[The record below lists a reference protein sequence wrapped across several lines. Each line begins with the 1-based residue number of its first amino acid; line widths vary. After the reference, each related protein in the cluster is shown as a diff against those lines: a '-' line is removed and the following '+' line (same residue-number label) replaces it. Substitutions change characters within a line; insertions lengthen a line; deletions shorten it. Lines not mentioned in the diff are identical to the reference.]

1 MRKFAWLALAAA
13 ALVAAPAWSQSG
25 HGNGPAKP
33 EAPAAVAPPSGVA
46 VPGGAMPGL
55 PPGHPPIRM
64 QPVQNGKPML
74 PLQPHGTTQPAHGT
88 GAHGEG
94 EGGHRSEAHSN
105 NGPPLPMNWIYG
117 FLGKD
122 DKVEPSLLWRKSD
135 MPPPFLANLINFAI
149 FAFVI
154 VRFGKKP
161 LQDALVNRKKAI
173 MQDIDAA
180 GKMKDEASKRLQQ
193 YEDRLANI
201 DKEIARIQQDFR
213 EQGEREKDRILKE
226 AEEKRERMLKDA
238 QFLIEQ
244 EAKQLRL
251 DMMREAVETA
261 VAEATKLLV
270 QKVSATDH
278 DRVAED
284 YLSQLAQSRGI
295 GVSKGGSA

>member
-1 MRKFAWLALAAA
+1 
-13 ALVAAPAWSQSG
+13 
-25 HGNGPAKP
+25 
-33 EAPAAVAPPSGVA
+33 
-46 VPGGAMPGL
+46 MPGL
-55 PPGHPPIRM
+55 PPGHPPVRM
-64 QPVQNGKPML
+64 QPIQNGKPLL
-74 PLQPHGTTQPAHGT
+74 PLQPHGATQPAHGT

-94 EGGHRSEAHSN
+94 EGQKGHGGEAHSN
-105 NGPPLPMNWIYG
+105 NGPPQPMNWIYG

-122 DKVEPSLLWRKSD
+122 DKAEPSLLWRKSD

-201 DKEIARIQQDFR
+201 DKEIARIQKDFR

-251 DMMREAVETA
+251 DMMRETVETA
-261 VAEATKLLV
+261 VAEASKLLA
-270 QKVSATDH
+270 QKVSAADH